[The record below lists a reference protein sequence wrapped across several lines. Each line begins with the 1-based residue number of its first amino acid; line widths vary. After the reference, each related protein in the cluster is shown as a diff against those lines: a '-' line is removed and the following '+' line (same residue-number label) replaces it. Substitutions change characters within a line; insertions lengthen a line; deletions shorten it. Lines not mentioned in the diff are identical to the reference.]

1 MYVDVS
7 YAAGGA
13 STQWLAESG
22 VLDVFIMLG
31 RAPADVSRQMAALT
45 GGSALPQMFAL
56 GYHQCRW
63 NYRDEDGERRGGRG
77 QAVRRASAGSTC
89 LPQLLLPSLLPSAA
103 DSAAVCALPAVCSA
117 DVAAVDA
124 GFDQYDIPYD
134 VIWLDIEHTGK
145 GRLAHWHC
153 AL

>member
-7 YAAGGA
+7 YAGGSA

-31 RAPADVSRQMAALT
+31 RAPADVSRQMATLT

-63 NYRDEDGERRGGRG
+63 NYKDEAGAPWFAEL
-77 QAVRRASAGSTC
+77 ASFGIPKPTFS
-89 LPQLLLPSLLPSAA
+89 PSLHPFLTTLQSPS
-103 DSAAVCALPAVCSA
+103 LPAA
-117 DVAAVDA
+117 PPP
-124 GFDQYDIPYD
+124 Q
-134 VIWLDIEHTGK
+134 T
-145 GRLAHWHC
+145 
-153 AL
+153 